1 MSILK
6 TLLYKAYFYAL
17 PPAEQVEECKLK
29 RSWIKDNLKQASAAA
44 ADAATAQTPVTA
56 NPAPNPVPV
65 PVPVPV
71 SVTTPVQESCTD
83 SVQKPA
89 QTVDVAAVKKAIVN
103 SITAQHSLVAHWL
116 EAYMMNAPWMEDAFL
131 YLVRQMQ
138 TRCLPYATLQR
149 LPPNMVKTLEEYL
162 NKIDPA
168 EWEATAGADQTSI
181 TLYLA
186 DARYK
191 EIE

>member
-1 MSILK
+1 MNVLRN
-6 TLLYKAYFYAL
+6 LLYKAYFYAL

-29 RSWIKDNLKQASAAA
+29 RAWIKDNLRQANAAVT
-44 ADAATAQTPVTA
+44 ATAA
-56 NPAPNPVPV
+56 NPATAAANSTSK
-65 PVPVPV
+65 PV
-71 SVTTPVQESCTD
+71 SAPTPAPSPQPVQD
-83 SVQKPA
+83 SVQNPA
-89 QTVDVAAVKKAIVN
+89 QTVDIAAVKKAIVN
-103 SITAQHSLVAHWL
+103 SITTQHSLIAHWL

-138 TRCLPYATLQR
+138 TRCLPYATLRR
-149 LPPNMVKTLEEYL
+149 LPPNMVQTLEEYL

-168 EWEATAGADQTSI
+168 EWEATASADRTSI

>member
-1 MSILK
+1 MNVLRN
-6 TLLYKAYFYAL
+6 LLYKAYLYSL

-29 RSWIKDNLKQASAAA
+29 QSWIKDNLRQANAAV
-44 ADAATAQTPVTA
+44 AATPAPVTA
-56 NPAPNPVPV
+56 NPAPNPVPA
-65 PVPVPV
+65 PV
-71 SVTTPVQESCTD
+71 SVATPVQESCTD
-83 SVQKPA
+83 SVQKSA
-89 QTVDVAAVKKAIVN
+89 QTVDVAAVKKAIVS
-103 SITAQHSLVAHWL
+103 SITTQHGLIAHWL
-116 EAYMMNAPWMEDAFL
+116 EAYMMNMPWMEDAFL

>member
-1 MSILK
+1 MNILK
-6 TLLYKAYFYAL
+6 NLLYKAYFYAL

-29 RSWIKDNLKQASAAA
+29 RSWIRDNLRQTSTASAT
-44 ADAATAQTPVTA
+44 AATAQTPAAA
-56 NPAPNPVPV
+56 NPAPNPAPAPV
-65 PVPVPV
+65 P
-71 SVTTPVQESCTD
+71 SSQSVQESCTE

-89 QTVDVAAVKKAIVN
+89 IDVTAVKKAIVN
-103 SITAQHSLVAHWL
+103 SITTQHSLIAHWL

>member
-1 MSILK
+1 MNVLRN
-6 TLLYKAYFYAL
+6 LMYKAYFYSL
-17 PPAEQVEECKLK
+17 SPAEQVEECKLK
-29 RSWIKDNLKQASAAA
+29 RSWIQDNLRQVNTA
-44 ADAATAQTPVTA
+44 AATAQTPAEA
-56 NPAPNPVPV
+56 NPAPNPVPAL
-65 PVPVPV
+65 V
-71 SVTTPVQESCTD
+71 SAAATPVQESCTD

-89 QTVDVAAVKKAIVN
+89 QTIDVTAVKKAIVS
-103 SITAQHSLVAHWL
+103 SITTQHGLIAHWL
-116 EAYMMNAPWMEDAFL
+116 EAYMMNMPWMEDAFL

>member
-29 RSWIKDNLKQASAAA
+29 RSWIQDNLRQAN
-44 ADAATAQTPVTA
+44 TAVAA
-56 NPAPNPVPV
+56 NPAPNPVPA
-65 PVPVPV
+65 PVP
-71 SVTTPVQESCTD
+71 SSQSVQESCTE

-89 QTVDVAAVKKAIVN
+89 IDITAVKKAIVN
-103 SITAQHSLVAHWL
+103 SITAQHSLVAYWL

>member
-29 RSWIKDNLKQASAAA
+29 RSWIRDNLRQANTAFAA
-44 ADAATAQTPVTA
+44 AATAQTPAAA
-56 NPAPNPVPV
+56 NPAPNPV

-89 QTVDVAAVKKAIVN
+89 QTVDVAAVKKAIVS
-103 SITAQHSLVAHWL
+103 SITTQHSLIAHWL

-162 NKIDPA
+162 NKIDPS

>member
-1 MSILK
+1 MNILK
-6 TLLYKAYFYAL
+6 NLLYKAYFYAL

-29 RSWIKDNLKQASAAA
+29 RSWILDNLRQTSTASAT
-44 ADAATAQTPVTA
+44 AATAQTPAAA
-56 NPAPNPVPV
+56 NPAPNPVPAL
-65 PVPVPV
+65 V
-71 SVTTPVQESCTD
+71 SAATTPVQESCTD

-89 QTVDVAAVKKAIVN
+89 QTIDVTAVKKAIVS
-103 SITAQHSLVAHWL
+103 SITTQHGLIAHWL
-116 EAYMMNAPWMEDAFL
+116 DAYMMNMPWMEDAFL

>member
-1 MSILK
+1 MNVLRN
-6 TLLYKAYFYAL
+6 LLYKAYFHSL
-17 PPAEQVEECKLK
+17 PPTEQVEECKLK
-29 RSWIKDNLKQASAAA
+29 RSWIRDNLRQASTASAAA
-44 ADAATAQTPVTA
+44 VTTQTPAAA
-56 NPAPNPVPV
+56 NPAPNPAPAPAPV
-65 PVPVPV
+65 P
-71 SVTTPVQESCTD
+71 SSQSVQESCTE

-89 QTVDVAAVKKAIVN
+89 IDVAAVKKAIVS
-103 SITAQHSLVAHWL
+103 SITVQHSLVAHWL
-116 EAYMMNAPWMEDAFL
+116 EAYMMSTPWMEDAFL

-138 TRCLPYATLQR
+138 TRCLPYATLR
-149 LPPNMVKTLEEYL
+149 GLPPNMAKTLEEYL

>member
-1 MSILK
+1 MNVLRN
-6 TLLYKAYFYAL
+6 LMYKAYFYSL
-17 PPAEQVEECKLK
+17 SPAEQVEECKLK
-29 RSWIKDNLKQASAAA
+29 RSWIRDNLRQANTASAAA
-44 ADAATAQTPVTA
+44 VTTQTPAAA
-56 NPAPNPVPV
+56 NPAPNPAPAPV
-65 PVPVPV
+65 P
-71 SVTTPVQESCTD
+71 SSQSVQESCTE

-89 QTVDVAAVKKAIVN
+89 VDVTAVDVTAVKKAIIN
-103 SITAQHSLVAHWL
+103 SITAQHSLIARWL

-138 TRCLPYATLQR
+138 TRCLPYATLR
-149 LPPNMVKTLEEYL
+149 GLPPNMVKTLEEYL

-168 EWEATAGADQTSI
+168 EWEATASADQTSI

>member
-1 MSILK
+1 MNVLRN
-6 TLLYKAYFYAL
+6 LMYKAYFYSL
-17 PPAEQVEECKLK
+17 SPAEQVEECKLK
-29 RSWIKDNLKQASAAA
+29 RSWIRDNLRQASTASAAA
-44 ADAATAQTPVTA
+44 ATAKTPAAA
-56 NPAPNPVPV
+56 NPAPNPVPA
-65 PVPVPV
+65 PVP
-71 SVTTPVQESCTD
+71 SSQSVQESCTE

-89 QTVDVAAVKKAIVN
+89 IDVTAVKKAIVN
-103 SITAQHSLVAHWL
+103 SITAQHSLIAHWL
-116 EAYMMNAPWMEDAFL
+116 DAYMMNAPWMEDAFL

-138 TRCLPYATLQR
+138 TRCLPYATLR
-149 LPPNMVKTLEEYL
+149 GLPPNMVKTLEEYL

-168 EWEATAGADQTSI
+168 EWEATASADQTSI

>member
-1 MSILK
+1 MNVLRN
-6 TLLYKAYFYAL
+6 LMYKAYFYSL
-17 PPAEQVEECKLK
+17 SPAEQVEECKLK
-29 RSWIKDNLKQASAAA
+29 RSWIQDNLRQVNTA
-44 ADAATAQTPVTA
+44 AATAQTPAEA
-56 NPAPNPVPV
+56 NPAPNPVPA
-65 PVPVPV
+65 PVP
-71 SVTTPVQESCTD
+71 SSQSVQESCTE

-89 QTVDVAAVKKAIVN
+89 IDVTAVKKAIVN
-103 SITAQHSLVAHWL
+103 SITTQHGLIAHWL
-116 EAYMMNAPWMEDAFL
+116 EAYMMNMPWMEDAFL

-162 NKIDPA
+162 NKIDPS
-168 EWEATAGADQTSI
+168 EWEATASADQTSI

>member
-1 MSILK
+1 MNVLRN
-6 TLLYKAYFYAL
+6 LLYKAYLYSL

-29 RSWIKDNLKQASAAA
+29 QSWIKDNLRQANTAFAA
-44 ADAATAQTPVTA
+44 AATAQTLAAA
-56 NPAPNPVPV
+56 NPAPNPVPA
-65 PVPVPV
+65 PV
-71 SVTTPVQESCTD
+71 SAATPVQESCTD

-89 QTVDVAAVKKAIVN
+89 KTVDVAAVKKAIVS
-103 SITAQHSLVAHWL
+103 SITTQHGLIAHWL

-162 NKIDPA
+162 NKIDPS